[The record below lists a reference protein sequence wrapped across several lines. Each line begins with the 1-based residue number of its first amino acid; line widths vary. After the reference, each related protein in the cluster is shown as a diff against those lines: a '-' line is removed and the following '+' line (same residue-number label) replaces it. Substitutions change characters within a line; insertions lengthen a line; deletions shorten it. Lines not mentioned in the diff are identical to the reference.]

1 MGYKYTD
8 DDYCD
13 IYENKI
19 CDNCGKC
26 LELEGIDTKAIRIED
41 IAKTQEENS
50 VLEEEFL
57 DDLKASL
64 DEAELEEIEEENMDL
79 NEIYKKFGSSL
90 NDSESFSEN
99 PEDIDIQDYE
109 DAFDHMEYIDELAVL
124 DDAEFEEMTE
134 EIYPGVRRLIKK
146 NK

>member
-109 DAFDHMEYIDELAVL
+109 DAFDHMEYIDELAAL

>member
-26 LELEGIDTKAIRIED
+26 LELEGVDTKAIRIED

-57 DDLKASL
+57 DDLKATL

-79 NEIYKKFGSSL
+79 NEIYKKFGSSM
-90 NDSESFSEN
+90 NDSENLSDIS
-99 PEDIDIQDYE
+99 EDIDEEEYE
-109 DAFDHMEYIDELAVL
+109 DAFDHMEYIDELAAL
-124 DDAEFEEMTE
+124 DDADFEEMTE

>member
-99 PEDIDIQDYE
+99 PGDIDIQDYE
-109 DAFDHMEYIDELAVL
+109 DAFDHMEYIDELAAL

>member
-57 DDLKASL
+57 EDLKASL

-79 NEIYKKFGSSL
+79 DEIYKKFGSSL
-90 NDSESFSEN
+90 NNSDDFNGGLE
-99 PEDIDIQDYE
+99 EDIDEEYE
-109 DAFDHMEYIDELAVL
+109 DAFDHMEYIDEIAALN
-124 DDAEFEEMTE
+124 DIDFEEMTE
-134 EIYPGVRRLIKK
+134 EVYPGVRRFIKK
-146 NK
+146 EI

>member
-90 NDSESFSEN
+90 NDSDSFSEN

-109 DAFDHMEYIDELAVL
+109 DAFDHMEYIDELAAL

>member
-1 MGYKYTD
+1 MSYKYTD

-41 IAKTQEENS
+41 IAKTKEENS

-64 DEAELEEIEEENMDL
+64 DEAELEEIEQENLDL
-79 NEIYKKFGSSL
+79 QEIYKKFGSSL
-90 NDSESFSEN
+90 NISNDFNDISEDEL
-99 PEDIDIQDYE
+99 EEYE
-109 DAFDHMEYIDELAVL
+109 DAFDHMEYL
-124 DDAEFEEMTE
+124 DDLASLNEADFEEMTE

-146 NK
+146 I

>member
-1 MGYKYTD
+1 MSYKYTD

-57 DDLKASL
+57 EDLKASL

-79 NEIYKKFGSSL
+79 DEIYKKFGSSL
-90 NDSESFSEN
+90 NNSDDFNGGLE
-99 PEDIDIQDYE
+99 EDIDEEYE
-109 DAFDHMEYIDELAVL
+109 DAFDHMEYIDEIAALN
-124 DDAEFEEMTE
+124 DIDFEEMTE
-134 EIYPGVRRLIKK
+134 EVYPGVRRFIKK
-146 NK
+146 EI

>member
-26 LELEGIDTKAIRIED
+26 LEIEGIDTKAIKIED
-41 IAKTQEENS
+41 ISKSLEENS
-50 VLEEEFL
+50 ILEEEFIN
-57 DDLKASL
+57 DLKTNL
-64 DEAELEEIEEENMDL
+64 TDDELEEIKEENLDL
-79 NEIYKKFGSSL
+79 KDIYNRFGL
-90 NDSESFSEN
+90 KDSFVESSEN
-99 PEDIDIQDYE
+99 EEYE
-109 DAFDHMEYIDELAVL
+109 DAFEHIEY
-124 DDAEFEEMTE
+124 FEELSQLNDTDFEDMTE
-134 EIYPGVRRLIKK
+134 EIYPGVRRFKTI